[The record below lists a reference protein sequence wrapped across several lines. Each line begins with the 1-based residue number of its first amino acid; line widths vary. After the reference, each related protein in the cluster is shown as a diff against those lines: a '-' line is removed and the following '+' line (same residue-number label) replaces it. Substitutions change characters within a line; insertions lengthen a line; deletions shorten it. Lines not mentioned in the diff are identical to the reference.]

1 MATTTLQ
8 NARRGLARYL
18 GYGEFVGKDGLA
30 WTTTTNIP
38 AATTVSST
46 ELTDYGFTDFAET
59 GSNDD
64 LFRNWWIII
73 HGTNNAQTVRRI
85 LRYDA
90 SAGSLT
96 VTGTA
101 LSAESGSV
109 DFELHRYSPTL
120 LRQALNTARTTGYP
134 NLHVPISRNTFTAT
148 GQTRYQ
154 VPSALIS
161 KPTAIYLRRALQTD
175 FANNILSNPDFED
188 WTSGSPDSWTVDGDL
203 TVAEET
209 QTTQPFNYM
218 IVDGSS
224 SAKLT
229 NGTTGS
235 AYQVYQTISSP
246 ATHSGQRISFYV
258 WVYCL
263 EASAITTL
271 IRINSTDNKGT
282 TADGG
287 VHRGEGWQLLTHFED
302 APITLSTLRVGIEFA
317 STADTTLTVYVD
329 NAVTVVGPTQEPE
342 TAENRE
348 YLYNWQWV
356 PAIEGTTL
364 RNHVVFPYDFPD
376 NRLLVFE
383 GVGRLTEV
391 SDESDTF
398 EIGEPQTEL
407 LYAHAA
413 TWLFKQDLW
422 NITSGD
428 GQLDVTRYRA
438 AQRDVDEL
446 SIHSMPQPRR
456 RLMIADWGR

>member
-18 GYGEFVGKDGLA
+18 GYGESVGKDGLA
-30 WTTTTNIP
+30 WTTTSNIS
-38 AATTVSST
+38 AATTVTST
-46 ELTDYGFTDFAET
+46 ELADYGFTDFGET
-59 GSNDD
+59 GSGDD
-64 LFRNWWIII
+64 LFRNWWVIV
-73 HGTNNAQTVRRI
+73 HGTNNAQTVRRV

-175 FANNILSNPDFED
+175 FANNILSNPGFED

-203 TVAEET
+203 TVAEEE
-209 QTTQPFNYM
+209 QTTSPFNYM
-218 IVDGSS
+218 IVEGSS

-246 ATHSGQRISFYV
+246 ATHSGQKISLYI

-271 IRINSTDNKGT
+271 IRLNSTDNKGT
-282 TADGG
+282 TALNGL
-287 VHRGEGWQLLTHFED
+287 HRGTGWELLTHVVD
-302 APITLSTLRVGIEFA
+302 APITLTTLRIGIEFA
-317 STADTTLTVYVD
+317 ATADTTLTVYVD
-329 NAVTVVGPTQEPE
+329 NAVAVVGPTQEPE
-342 TAENRE
+342 TERNRDYLRNWE
-348 YLYNWQWV
+348 YV
-356 PAIEGTTL
+356 PAVEGTTL
-364 RNHVVFPYDFPD
+364 RNHVVFPYGFPD

-383 GVGRLTEV
+383 GMGRLTEV

-446 SIHSMPQPRR
+446 SIYSMPQPRR

>member
-18 GYGEFVGKDGLA
+18 GYGESVGKDGLA
-30 WTTTTNIP
+30 WTTTSNIS
-38 AATTVSST
+38 AATTVTST
-46 ELTDYGFTDFAET
+46 ELTDYGFADFAET
-59 GSNDD
+59 GSGDD
-64 LFRNWWIII
+64 LFRNWWVII
-73 HGTNNAQTVRRI
+73 HGTNNAQTVRRV
-85 LRYDA
+85 RNYDA
-90 SAGSLT
+90 STGALT
-96 VTGTA
+96 VTGSA

-109 DFELHRYSPTL
+109 DFELHKYSPTL
-120 LRQALNTARTTGYP
+120 IRQALNTARTTAYP
-134 NLHVPISRNTFTAT
+134 NLHTPLARSTFTAI

-154 VPSALIS
+154 VPSDLQT
-161 KPTAIYLRRALQTD
+161 KPVAIYLRKALQTD
-175 FANNILSNPDFED
+175 FANNILSNPGFED

-246 ATHSGQRISFYV
+246 ATHSGQRISLYI

-329 NAVTVVGPTQEPE
+329 NAIAVVGPTQEPE
-342 TAENRE
+342 TARNRE
-348 YLYNWQWV
+348 YLRNWEYV
-356 PAIEGTTL
+356 PAVEGTTL
-364 RNHVVFPYDFPD
+364 RNHVVFPYGFPD

-383 GVGRLTEV
+383 GMGQLTEV
-391 SDESDTF
+391 SGETDTF

-407 LYAHAA
+407 LYAYAA
-413 TWLFKQDLW
+413 AWLLRQDLW
-422 NITSGD
+422 NVTSGD
-428 GQLDVTRYRA
+428 GTLDQDRYRNVL
-438 AQRDVDEL
+438 RDIDML

-456 RLMIADWGR
+456 KLMIADWGR